1 VIRVLITTASEV
13 IRAGLTTLLGGQPD
27 IVVETRADNV
37 DVHLVDDD
45 ASDVD
50 LASEPPIPAVL
61 LTDGMDAAL
70 EALRSGARAVLPRN
84 AAASEIVAAIRA
96 AAAGLMVLTP
106 AAFESLAPQSLLHAS
121 AKSSHPAAQLTARET
136 EILRMLAE
144 GYGNKTIA
152 WKLSISEHTVKFH
165 VSSIFQKLNVSSRT
179 EATTVG
185 ARLGL
190 IML

>member
-61 LTDGMDAAL
+61 LTDGMDAL